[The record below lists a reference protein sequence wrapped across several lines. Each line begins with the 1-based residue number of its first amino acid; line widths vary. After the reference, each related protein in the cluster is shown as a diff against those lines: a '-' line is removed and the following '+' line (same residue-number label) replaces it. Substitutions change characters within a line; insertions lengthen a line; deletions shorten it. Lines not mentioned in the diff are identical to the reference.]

1 MLAATCTD
9 ITNVVNYVLDILAN
23 DTYNGAYGSVMFDPV
38 NQGTSFAHYMWCAP
52 KRTIRRC
59 AGTIFAGLS
68 PEDGA
73 CPNTE
78 TPFSFTVPLNVTPA
92 DVGRCYKRKI
102 PLLDIS
108 FGVMITSYSSG
119 AIATG
124 VSILAAAGVMLGS
137 FLLM

>member
-1 MLAATCTD
+1 
-9 ITNVVNYVLDILAN
+9 
-23 DTYNGAYGSVMFDPV
+23 
-38 NQGTSFAHYMWCAP
+38 
-52 KRTIRRC
+52 
-59 AGTIFAGLS
+59 
-68 PEDGA
+68 
-73 CPNTE
+73 
-78 TPFSFTVPLNVTPA
+78 VPLNVTPA